1 MCPYTILS
9 LYIHVYIGR
18 ENLVCPYTILSL
30 YIHVYIGRENLV
42 CPYTILSLHTYVY
55 REGEFSVPLHYF
67 FPIVHVYKKNSKIVS
82 FSTIPKSSLRRVSA
96 QVW

>member
-18 ENLVCPYTILSL
+18 ENLVYPYTIS
-30 YIHVYIGRENLV
+30 
-42 CPYTILSLHTYVY
+42 SLHTYVY

-82 FSTIPKSSLRRVSA
+82 FSTIPKSPLRRTCQRKRGNAAMLNMFSFLS
-96 QVW
+96 